1 MQNQNVKKHLQIIF
15 QDASKIILQL
25 RSSKIGQDFLP
36 IRRVL
41 QMDCPNRKIIN
52 THKEEINETKPQRIT
67 LKRPKF
73 GFNFPARTLKAADFR
88 CHWFQPDQELAQAL
102 ELVT

>member
-41 QMDCPNRKIIN
+41 QIDCSNKS
-52 THKEEINETKPQRIT
+52 TRIKKQ
-67 LKRPKF
+67 LMKQSLRE
-73 GFNFPARTLKAADFR
+73 L
-88 CHWFQPDQELAQAL
+88 HWNDPSLALISQPEL
-102 ELVT
+102 